1 MDFKK
6 LLSKITDM
14 DKPTQVL
21 TESAQPIE
29 ECGIMPPLG
38 GMGMMGGAGHPPITM
53 NVSMNASGP
62 EGIRELLNVLKGHG
76 DDAPDDAMSGPA
88 GAIVAVSEP
97 EHNMGHDDMGHDDMG
112 HDDMHDMGHDDS
124 DADELELEIDEY
136 ANSPDEEYAPISAA
150 IPSGDDLNKPKKSF
164 KHNYRGGDNPMSMPM
179 HETLKYKL
187 KNLYTEVKGR

>member
-97 EHNMGHDDMGHDDMG
+97 EHNMGHDDMGHDDMHG
-112 HDDMHDMGHDDS
+112 MGHDDS

-136 ANSPDEEYAPISAA
+136 ANSPDEEYAPISAS

>member
-21 TESAQPIE
+21 TESVQPIE
-29 ECGIMPPLG
+29 ECGIMPTLG

-62 EGIRELLNVLKGHG
+62 EGIRELLNVLKGNG
-76 DDAPDDAMSGPA
+76 DDAPDDAISSPA
-88 GAIVAVSEP
+88 GAIVAVSGP
-97 EHNMGHDDMGHDDMG
+97 EHDMGHDDIEHDDMGHDDMG
-112 HDDMHDMGHDDS
+112 HDKG
-124 DADELELEIDEY
+124 DADELELELDEY

-150 IPSGDDLNKPKKSF
+150 IPSGNDLNKPKRTFPKVA
-164 KHNYRGGDNPMSMPM
+164 GGDNPMNTPM

>member
-97 EHNMGHDDMGHDDMG
+97 EHDMGHDDMG